1 MTETQKP
8 KPLDMRAVSSV
19 SFGDLLR
26 TISPEIA
33 SQIALRKCSEEV
45 GGGGVGRG
53 GRSKILMKRMHAIE
67 DTSLQKVAAGH
78 KEQMSPSRI
87 TVLF

>member
-1 MTETQKP
+1 M
-8 KPLDMRAVSSV
+8 
-19 SFGDLLR
+19 
-26 TISPEIA
+26 
-33 SQIALRKCSEEV
+33 V
-45 GGGGVGRG
+45 GWAGG
-53 GRSKILMKRMHAIE
+53 GRSRILMKRMHAIE

>member
-33 SQIALRKCSEEV
+33 SQIALRKCSEEMREES
-45 GGGGVGRG
+45 GYIGMFAT
-53 GRSKILMKRMHAIE
+53 KIR
-67 DTSLQKVAAGH
+67 
-78 KEQMSPSRI
+78 
-87 TVLF
+87 